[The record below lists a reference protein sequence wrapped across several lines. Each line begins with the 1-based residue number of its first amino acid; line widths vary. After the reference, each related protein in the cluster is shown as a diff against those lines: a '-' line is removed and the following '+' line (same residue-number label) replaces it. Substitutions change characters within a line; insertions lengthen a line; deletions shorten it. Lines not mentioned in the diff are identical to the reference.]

1 MKNDRTDPKR
11 GPKSD
16 AKPRSKPASKRES
29 GPDDEKR
36 PKREA
41 RSESGP
47 KLSQAERREQRLEV
61 ESSLKKEVG
70 AKAKTSRSSGGDFS
84 PKTGLNRPSPKSA
97 EPRKTGAAPKV
108 ERGAT
113 QAFPPKRYINVYL
126 SLGSNMGD
134 RAAYLR
140 DAAGMI
146 DKNIGKIARKS
157 HVYET
162 QPWGESKQDL
172 FFNQVLMVNTTL
184 DPRDLLEIITHIE
197 KELGRVKTEKWG
209 PRTIDIDILFY
220 GKRIIRDKGLDIPH
234 PELHK
239 RGFVL
244 VPMMEIAPELEHPVF
259 KQPIDELY
267 MACKDPAEVV
277 MLD

>member
-1 MKNDRTDPKR
+1 MSPA
-11 GPKSD
+11 
-16 AKPRSKPASKRES
+16 AK
-29 GPDDEKR
+29 
-36 PKREA
+36 
-41 RSESGP
+41 
-47 KLSQAERREQRLEV
+47 REQRLEM
-61 ESSLKKEVG
+61 ESSLKKDYKSASKSRDKAPSKRD
-70 AKAKTSRSSGGDFS
+70 AKSAFDTGSKKDFETASKPVRKKANDGSFS
-84 PKTGLNRPSPKSA
+84 PKLGLNRPEPAEKKPGDEIKSA
-97 EPRKTGAAPKV
+97 AKRSSKTGEKA

-134 RAAYLR
+134 RKANIGYASML
-140 DAAGMI
+140 I
-146 DKNIGKIARKS
+146 DKNIGKIAKKS
-157 HVYET
+157 HLYET
-162 QPWGESKQDL
+162 EPWGKNDQDL
-172 FFNQVLMVNTTL
+172 FLNQVLMINTTL

-197 KELGRVKTEKWG
+197 NELGRVRTEKYG

-244 VPMMEIAPELEHPVF
+244 VPMMEIAPELEHPVL

-277 MLD
+277 MID